1 MEEEEEED
9 WRIGG
14 LRWGNDIVLLG
25 LVSVEKNGVVRK
37 VPRYTRGRYAA
48 SEVIN
53 SAKTTI
59 NSKSQHLYLL
69 PPRNCT
75 FAGRV

>member
-1 MEEEEEED
+1 MED

-25 LVSVEKNGVVRK
+25 LVFVEKNGVARK
-37 VPRYTRGRYAA
+37 VPRYTRYSRYAA

-59 NSKSQHLYLL
+59 NSKSQPLYLL